1 MEMTPAE
8 IYDLVACWSVFNGH
22 ASEVP
27 KKKRYSYDEA
37 LEALKD

>member
-8 IYDLVACWSVFNGH
+8 IYDLVACWSVFNDR